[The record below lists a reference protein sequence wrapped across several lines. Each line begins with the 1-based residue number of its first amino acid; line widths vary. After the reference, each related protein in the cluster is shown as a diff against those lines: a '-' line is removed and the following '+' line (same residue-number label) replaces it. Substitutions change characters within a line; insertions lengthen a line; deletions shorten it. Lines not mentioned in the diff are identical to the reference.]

1 MLLRIQVFLGVTLCH
16 WVSGA
21 LEGHAHLHIQCQV
34 VHEEFVLQC
43 STMCDIPQALNP
55 QQCGH
60 AAVLYN
66 TQLQ

>member
-21 LEGHAHLHIQCQV
+21 LEGHVHLHIQCQTV
-34 VHEEFVLQC
+34 QEEFVLQC
-43 STMCDIPQALNP
+43 STVCDIPQV
-55 QQCGH
+55 CGRT
-60 AAVLYN
+60 AVLYN